1 MPQTVRSI
9 SLRPNHQ
16 GSLPSLKLRGG
27 GVWVTLSSVILSK
40 KTKKQ
45 KNKFTLSNTTLSK
58 KFQKKN

>member
-1 MPQTVRSI
+1 MFVVFKPPGYSV
-9 SLRPNHQ
+9 P
-16 GSLPSLKLRGG
+16 LKLRGG